1 MEEVIDKLTS
11 GLSARVPRSPKEYM
25 GEDGLLHCSV
35 CHRATQVEVEFA
47 DIKKV
52 VRCICDCRVKELEQ
66 VKQRDERMEH
76 GKMRRVC
83 FNKTNMAG
91 WTFEADDRRDE
102 KLSNAMLRY
111 AEQFRDFYK
120 DGKGLLLHGT
130 VGTGK
135 TFYAACIANYL
146 IDRGHKVIMRNFSEL
161 INQMQENFG
170 EKQKIIDDLNRYSL
184 LILDDLGVE
193 RKTEYMQEMVFNI
206 IDSRY
211 RSGLPFIVTTNL
223 TADEIKNPKDVD
235 SQRIYDRV
243 LERCFP
249 VEVSGRSRR
258 REALKNTHADV
269 KNRLGL

>member
-1 MEEVIDKLTS
+1 MEEIIAKLNAKVP
-11 GLSARVPRSPKEYM
+11 SAAHEYM
-25 GEDGLLHCSV
+25 GEDGLLHCSI

-52 VRCICDCRVKELEQ
+52 VRCICDCRVEEMEREKRRDQ
-66 VKQRDERMEH
+66 KAKQDRM
-76 GKMRRVC
+76 RSVC
-83 FNKTNMAG
+83 FAKTNMAE

-102 KLSNAMLRY
+102 RLSNAMLKY
-111 AEQFRDFYK
+111 AEQFKDFYR
-120 DGKGLLLHGT
+120 DGKGLLLHGN

-146 IDRGHKVIMRNFSEL
+146 IDRGHRVLMRNFAEL
-161 INQMQENFG
+161 TNELQSTFDSKQE
-170 EKQKIIDDLNRYSL
+170 IIDDLNRYSL

-193 RKTEYMQEMVFNI
+193 RRTEYMQEMVFSI

-211 RSGLPFIVTTNL
+211 RSGLPFIITTNL
-223 TADEIKNPKDVD
+223 TADEIKNPKEVAY
-235 SQRIYDRV
+235 QRIYDRI

-249 VEVSGRSRR
+249 VEVSMKSRR
-258 REALKNTHADV
+258 REALRNTHADV